1 MIKKDN
7 NRKRFEREIENFLL
21 APSLSGTRMKVNRS
35 DFIYFFLY
43 FLIIQ
48 ANVLNHHLNNTL
60 SL

>member
-35 DFIYFFLY
+35 DFIYFSILF
-43 FLIIQ
+43 
-48 ANVLNHHLNNTL
+48 NN
-60 SL
+60 SSKRSKSSFE